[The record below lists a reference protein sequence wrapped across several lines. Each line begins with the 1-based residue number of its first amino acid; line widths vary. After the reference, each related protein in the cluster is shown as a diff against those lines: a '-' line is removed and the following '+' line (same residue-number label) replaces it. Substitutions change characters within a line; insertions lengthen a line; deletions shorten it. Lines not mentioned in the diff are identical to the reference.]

1 MLGLPAYDNVNLTRL
16 PSVARWRS
24 VLVRSR
30 EVQYA
35 EELGRRVKLQEGA
48 IRRTTRLLSGGN
60 QQKLMLAKWIDPR
73 LKVLLVDEPARGIDV
88 GAKAE
93 IFSLLDDLASRGV
106 GIVMVSSELEE
117 VAENSDRVFVIGG
130 GEVIRE
136 LEGGEI
142 SQAAIMAT
150 LFGHESQ

>member
-1 MLGLPAYDNVNLTRL
+1 
-16 PSVARWRS
+16 
-24 VLVRSR
+24 
-30 EVQYA
+30 
-35 EELGRRVKLQEGA
+35 
-48 IRRTTRLLSGGN
+48 
-60 QQKLMLAKWIDPR
+60 MLAKWIDPR

-93 IFSLLDDLASRGV
+93 IFSLLDDLASRGL